1 MILKILNKIGFI
13 FLLLILSS
21 NLVHAEFKKI
31 KKKATVTKPEI
42 IFPIPKNLDKCIT
55 DMYVNKG
62 NNPVLPVIKVEA
74 PPGYGLDNRFNF
86 ALNKFENFK
95 RPCGGGNVEACE
107 NVKRVILDW
116 AKADAAQRKGPSDHE
131 AKHWNDTLT
140 VNLWVASPMMAGYS
154 FAKQRITVPDEED
167 KIIKDWFKKIVKKN
181 QHLMYKLGLY
191 KQGTQAVGV
200 PRSAHN
206 HALSSAISHMQ
217 LGILLNDNKLF
228 KKAFKNYENAIKYQ
242 RKDGSMPIETRRGGR
257 AIFYQGRAMTALTTI
272 AIIAENQGYNIWDYE
287 YKGKNFHNI
296 VKFFIDFTENNEIV
310 FKYAKEM
317 KAPGPARNYKVQDLD
332 SRSSSNW
339 GWLYAYVTRFPEHE
353 NVLRLKQWSTNQSNL
368 NNYQR
373 KIVINFENILKRNF
387 GTSSWTVVEPKCHF
401 TK

>member
-1 MILKILNKIGFI
+1 MKKF
-13 FLLLILSS
+13 LILFISFFLIS
-21 NLVHAEFKKI
+21 NISHADFKKI
-31 KKKATVTKPEI
+31 KKKATVTQPEV
-42 IFPIPKNLDKCIT
+42 IFPIPKNLDKCIIN
-55 DMYVNKG
+55 MYVNKD
-62 NNPVLPVIKVEA
+62 NNPVLPVIKVDA
-74 PPGYGLDNRFNF
+74 PSGYGLDNRFNF
-86 ALNKFENFK
+86 ALDKFENFK

-140 VNLWVASPMMAGYS
+140 VNLWIASPMMAGYS

-181 QHLMYKLGLY
+181 QHLMYELKLY

-228 KKAFKNYENAIKYQ
+228 KKAFRNYENAIKYQ

-317 KAPGPARNYKVQDLD
+317 KAPGPAKNYKVQDLD

-339 GWLYAYVTRFPEHE
+339 GWLYSYVTRFPEHE
-353 NVLRLKQWSTNQSNL
+353 NVLRLKQWSTNQGNL

>member
-1 MILKILNKIGFI
+1 MMKKIFFVFFVSLLNIEF
-13 FLLLILSS
+13 S
-21 NLVHAEFKKI
+21 NADFKKI
-31 KKKATVTKPEI
+31 KKKATVTQPEV

-55 DMYVNKG
+55 NMYVNKE
-62 NNPVLPVIKVEA
+62 NNPVLPVIKVDA
-74 PPGYGLDNRFNF
+74 PSGYGLDNRFNF

-95 RPCGGGNVEACE
+95 RPCGGGNVEACK

-116 AKADAAQRKGPSDHE
+116 ARADAAQRTGPSDNE

-140 VNLWVASPMMAGYS
+140 VNLWIASPMMAGYS
-154 FAKQRITVPDEED
+154 FAKQKINVPEDED

-181 QHLMYKLGLY
+181 QHLMYELKLY
-191 KQGTQAVGV
+191 KQGTQAAGV

-228 KKAFKNYENAIKYQ
+228 KKAFRNYEAAIRYQ
-242 RKDGSMPIETRRGGR
+242 RKNGSMPIETRRGGR
-257 AIFYQGRAMTALTTI
+257 AMFYQGRAMTALTTI
-272 AIIAENQGYNIWDYE
+272 AIIAENQGYNIWDYDH
-287 YKGKNFHNI
+287 KGKNFHNI

-317 KAPGPARNYKVQDLD
+317 KAPGPAKDYKRQDVNG
-332 SRSSSNW
+332 SSSSQW
-339 GWLYAYVTRFPEHE
+339 GWLYAYATRYPNHK
-353 NVLRLKQWSTNQSNL
+353 NIQRLKQWSANSKDL

-373 KIVINFENILKRNF
+373 KIISNFNNILKINA
-387 GTSSWTVVEPKCHF
+387 GTSSWTVVEPRCHF